1 LKILDFRLR
10 PPLKSFLRCGF
21 FNEEG
26 NPFDWHGPWPASAQQ
41 RSMPMLR
48 EELRYAGITDAVV
61 WGRATYQ
68 PERSTTNDDV
78 AGIVNDYADIFVAG
92 FGGICP
98 ERGRIGE
105 AIAEVERCA
114 DELGMRGITLEPS
127 FGMRPLAMA
136 DDPILYPVYERMQEL
151 DLILALTISRG
162 SPPGQ
167 TLRHS
172 NPEQVDRVAG
182 DFPRLKIVIS
192 HACWPWAEQSCGLA
206 FRRHNVY
213 LHPDLYGTGM
223 PGTTEWVQAANSYL
237 QDRMLFG
244 TAYPYQGVKQ
254 MVDSY
259 LKLPYRPEVLE
270 KVMYKNAAR
279 LLGLED

>member
-21 FNEEG
+21 FNEED
-26 NPFDWHGPWPASAQQ
+26 NPFAWHGPWPPSSRQ
-41 RSMPMLR
+41 RSMPLLR
-48 EELRYAGITDAVV
+48 EELRGAGISAAVV
-61 WGRATYQ
+61 WGRATHQ

-78 AGIVNDYADIFVAG
+78 AEIMNAQSDLFVAG

-98 ERGRIGE
+98 ERGHIRD
-105 AIAEVERCA
+105 AIEEVERCA
-114 DELGMRGITLEPS
+114 GQLGMKGITLEPS
-127 FGMRPLAMA
+127 FGMRPLAFA
-136 DDPILYPVYERMQEL
+136 DDPNLYPVYERMQEL
-151 DLILALTISRG
+151 GLILALTISRG

-182 DFPRLKIVIS
+182 DFPDLKIVIS
-192 HACWPWAEQSCGLA
+192 HAFWPWAEQSCGLA
-206 FRRHNVY
+206 FRRRNVY
-213 LHPDLYGTGM
+213 LHPDLYCTGM
-223 PGTTEWVQAANSYL
+223 PGTTEWVQAANSHL
-237 QDRMLFG
+237 QDRMIFG
-244 TAYPYQGVKQ
+244 TAYPYQGVQ
-254 MVDSY
+254 EMVDSY